1 MKREKEKFIYDRSLR
16 ELFQDIPKTLIKLLV
31 GKEIKEILDNSFPQV
46 EERRVDLL
54 TRLEDNTLF
63 HLEIQSID
71 DKNMPLRMLKY
82 ATLIYEHYQE
92 FPLQLVLY
100 VGEKKLDIKSK
111 IKAKNLEY
119 NYEVKDIREFDCSIL
134 IESEDITDNIIA
146 LLCNI
151 KDIDKFF
158 KTLNEK
164 LKRFSP
170 KKREDY
176 LKKVF
181 YLLRLRPKLNEEY
194 EKRVKEVKMPFVIEL
209 EDDPVYTKGLEKGI
223 EKGRREGRIEGRIEG
238 RLEGQMKE
246 KIAIARSLLDILDDD
261 TISQRVG
268 LDIKEVKKLREEK
281 DIHS

>member
-1 MKREKEKFIYDRSLR
+1 MKTETKEKFIYDRSLR
-16 ELFQDIPKTLIKLLV
+16 ELFQDVPKTLIKLLV
-31 GKEIKEILDNSFPQV
+31 GKEIKEILDSSFPQV

-82 ATLIYEHYQE
+82 ATLIYERHQE

-100 VGEKKLDIKSK
+100 VGERKLNIKSK
-111 IKAKNLEY
+111 LKTKNLLY

-134 IESEDITDNIIA
+134 IQSKDITDNIIA

-151 KDIDKFF
+151 KDIDRFF
-158 KTLNEK
+158 KILNEK
-164 LKRFSP
+164 LKEFSP

-181 YLLRLRPKLNEEY
+181 YLLRLRPKLNDEY
-194 EKRVKEVKMPFVIEL
+194 EKRQEEIKMPFVIEL
-209 EDDPVYTKGLEKGI
+209 EDDPVYTKGIEKGMEKGMEKGI
-223 EKGRREGRIEGRIEG
+223 EKGIEKGK
-238 RLEGQMKE
+238 LEGQIEE
-246 KIAIARSLLDILDDD
+246 KIAIARSLLELHDDK
-261 TISQRVG
+261 TISNIVKM
-268 LDIKEVKKLREEK
+268 DIKEIKRLREN
-281 DIHS
+281 